1 MMKDPLPL
9 SGCPEWLGSG
19 RGTEGVPTAKNSAL
33 DKVAFWRREKGRKRV
48 KQSLTWLGTL
58 LLLNTNLV
66 GHDCGMQVV
75 SYDSHFVDNW
85 PLKEQVI
92 QGQSTLF

>member
-33 DKVAFWRREKGRKRV
+33 DKVAFWRREEGRKRV
-48 KQSLTWLGTL
+48 Q
-58 LLLNTNLV
+58 LNMARNFALAKYKSS
-66 GHDCGMQVV
+66 GA
-75 SYDSHFVDNW
+75 
-85 PLKEQVI
+85 
-92 QGQSTLF
+92 